1 MNYFPKE
8 LELNHD
14 NIWFLDKKKINIQ
27 QIVFEYPS
35 YTFIPRS
42 KFYKI
47 EGNDEY
53 IIKVHNEFIFFEEV
67 RIKRMLKKFYEVS
80 DKLSNIDFPI
90 AYYQENS
97 KLRGLVIPYYDKGI
111 SIRNVIKSNNSEKFM
126 SLYNHSNNLE
136 ENFMYLYLEILSLLE
151 KMYQEKI
158 SYLDIHG
165 GNFIIYQNQIKVI
178 DFDPRYVKFNN
189 MFYESYII
197 NKYCHLINDLN
208 TSFKLKNKL
217 IFPKDNFENMKNE
230 IKRLIK

>member
-1 MNYFPKE
+1 MQT
-8 LELNHD
+8 L
-14 NIWFLDKKKINIQ
+14 
-27 QIVFEYPS
+27 
-35 YTFIPRS
+35 
-42 KFYKI
+42 
-47 EGNDEY
+47 
-53 IIKVHNEFIFFEEV
+53 
-67 RIKRMLKKFYEVS
+67 
-80 DKLSNIDFPI
+80 FPI

-111 SIRNVIKSNNSEKFM
+111 SIRNVIKSNKTEKFM

-208 TSFKLKNKL
+208 ISFKLKNKL
-217 IFPKDNFENMKNE
+217 IFPKDNFTIFSNCIKLGLILSSTSNIININE
-230 IKRLIK
+230 INFSEYLFPK